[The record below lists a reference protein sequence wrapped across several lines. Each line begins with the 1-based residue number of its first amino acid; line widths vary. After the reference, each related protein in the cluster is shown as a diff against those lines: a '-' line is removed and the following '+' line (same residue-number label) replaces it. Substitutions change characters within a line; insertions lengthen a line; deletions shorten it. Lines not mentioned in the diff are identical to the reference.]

1 MRRRL
6 SALFLFAAAMA
17 FVESAVVVY
26 LRTLYPR
33 RGFSAVSPL
42 IYRTE
47 VLREAATILMLLA
60 VAYLAFETLTLRVAT
75 FFWTFAVWDVFYY
88 VFLKLLLGWPASLG
102 TLDVFFLIPVPWVGP
117 VWLPLVLSFAVFIAA
132 SVAFARLPSSRQS
145 GIDEARA

>member
-6 SALFLFAAAMA
+6 TALFLYAAAMA

-26 LRTLYPR
+26 LRALYPR
-33 RGFSAVSPL
+33 RGFTAVSPL
-42 IYRTE
+42 IYRIE

-75 FFWTFAVWDVFYY
+75 FFWIFAVWDVSYY

-102 TLDVFFLIPVPWVGP
+102 TYDVFFLIPVPWVGP
-117 VWLPLVLSFAVFIAA
+117 VWLPLVLSLAVFIAA
-132 SVAFARLPSSRQS
+132 SVAFTRLPSH
-145 GIDEARA
+145 ARHEVASASN